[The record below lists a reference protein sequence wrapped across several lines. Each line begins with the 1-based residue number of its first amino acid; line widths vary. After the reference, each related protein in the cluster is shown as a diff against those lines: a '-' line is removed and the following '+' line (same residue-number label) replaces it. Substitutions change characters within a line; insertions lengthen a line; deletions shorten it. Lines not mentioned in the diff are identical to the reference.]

1 MPKGNKRYLSWMI
14 IWFYIQDMTLRELGP
29 CGKQFLTMELPNK
42 EHLWTWGMSLGL
54 YSKPYRQT
62 GGVHENTTQ
71 GEMINLFKYHED
83 IEDSQRTRISKKF
96 AGEVFDL
103 LAKELRQKFPTSS
116 KLPFDVCLGLP
127 ENRGTGRSLPKNICR
142 ILSDEH
148 KWLQDGFEGVTKTR
162 SGEIIKEVPHD
173 ERPAKVA
180 GLYAIDK
187 SKMPTPKFGFLI
199 IDDVFETGSTIG
211 ALCKTLEKEFPG
223 VPRYTIALTHL
234 HATERMAK

>member
-1 MPKGNKRYLSWMI
+1 
-14 IWFYIQDMTLRELGP
+14 
-29 CGKQFLTMELPNK
+29 
-42 EHLWTWGMSLGL
+42 MSLGL

-223 VPRYTIALTHL
+223 GPRYTSALTHL

>member
-1 MPKGNKRYLSWMI
+1 
-14 IWFYIQDMTLRELGP
+14 
-29 CGKQFLTMELPNK
+29 MELPNK

-162 SGEIIKEVPHD
+162 SGEIIKEVPPD

>member
-1 MPKGNKRYLSWMI
+1 
-14 IWFYIQDMTLRELGP
+14 
-29 CGKQFLTMELPNK
+29 MELPNK

-71 GEMINLFKYHED
+71 GEMINLFKDHED
-83 IEDSQRTRISKKF
+83 IEDSQRTRISEKF

>member
-1 MPKGNKRYLSWMI
+1 
-14 IWFYIQDMTLRELGP
+14 
-29 CGKQFLTMELPNK
+29 MELPNK

-103 LAKELRQKFPTSS
+103 LANELRQKFPTSS
-116 KLPFDVCLGLP
+116 ILPFDVCLGLP

-148 KWLQDGFEGVTKTR
+148 TWLKDGFEGVTKTR
-162 SGEIIKEVPHD
+162 SGEIIKEVPPD